1 MASLDD
7 ALIDALRERLRERPA
22 RAYSP
27 EPALAGIPMREA
39 AVLVPLFGR
48 EGAPHL
54 LFTQRPLTLRHHAGQ
69 ISFPGGARDPEDESP
84 RHTALRETEEELG
97 ISPSQVEILGEL
109 DELPTLTGFR
119 IRPLVGVVATPFS
132 LRPNPLEIE
141 QVIEAPLTALRD
153 PTKQRVETRLV
164 LGAMRQI
171 FFYDYGPHVIWG
183 ATARIVRNLFA
194 VAGDL
199 LPLGQGQG

>member
-1 MASLDD
+1 VASLHE
-7 ALIDALRERLRERPA
+7 ALEVALRERLKERPG

-27 EPALAGIPMREA
+27 EPALAEVPLREA

-69 ISFPGGARDPEDESP
+69 ISFPGGSRDPGDASAL
-84 RHTALRETEEELG
+84 HTALRETEEELG
-97 ISPSQVEILGEL
+97 LPPSQVEILGEL
-109 DELPTLTGFR
+109 DELPTITGFR
-119 IRPLVGVVATPFS
+119 IRPFVGVVATPFS

-141 QVIEAPLTALRD
+141 QVIEAPLTALLD
-153 PTKQRVETRLV
+153 PTKQRVETHEV
-164 LGAMRQI
+164 LGAMREI
-171 FFYDYGPHVIWG
+171 YFYDYGPHVIWG

-199 LPLGQGQG
+199 LPWGQPRI